1 MYTQSP
7 CRLFAYI
14 YINNAQ
20 QNVSRDRLMSFQLD
34 ITVSTRTVPSVGE
47 ERNQKIFDCK
57 LSFHKAVKH
66 LGKTQ
71 FTCTFSCIY
80 GTGNKKK
87 QKMLFLTI
95 YLLEY
100 ICQSQQQIK
109 SLEDDSAKNNF
120 SLSAVVFNFHFSNST
135 TFSIVH
141 LCCMEKLLKAFT

>member
-1 MYTQSP
+1 
-7 CRLFAYI
+7 
-14 YINNAQ
+14 
-20 QNVSRDRLMSFQLD
+20 MSFQLD

-87 QKMLFLTI
+87 IEDAIFNYLFARI
-95 YLLEY
+95 YL
-100 ICQSQQQIK
+100 S
-109 SLEDDSAKNNF
+109 
-120 SLSAVVFNFHFSNST
+120 VST
-135 TFSIVH
+135 ADQKFRR
-141 LCCMEKLLKAFT
+141 